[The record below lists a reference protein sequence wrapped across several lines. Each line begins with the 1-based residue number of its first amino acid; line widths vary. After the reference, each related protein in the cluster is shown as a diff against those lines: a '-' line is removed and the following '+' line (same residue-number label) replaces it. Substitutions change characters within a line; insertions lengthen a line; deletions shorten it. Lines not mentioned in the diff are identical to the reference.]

1 MTKTKDINSFMN
13 QFHFEKFTKDQ
24 RSSFKY
30 WYYHWKAFN
39 LVAIFFHAWKPKY
52 LFHDFEKPWLRLF
65 LPYEKVQKFHR
76 DHASHHVMYKGDN
89 HDWEAMVIDWECSRF
104 TKNAA
109 QLNAVDTLDVEINKL
124 APGADKYQQLWLL
137 NGIAPVLE
145 KFGLKKK

>member
-52 LFHDFEKPWLRLF
+52 ISNIYAFWSF
-65 LPYEKVQKFHR
+65 
-76 DHASHHVMYKGDN
+76 
-89 HDWEAMVIDWECSRF
+89 CSRF
-104 TKNAA
+104 
-109 QLNAVDTLDVEINKL
+109 V
-124 APGADKYQQLWLL
+124 
-137 NGIAPVLE
+137 
-145 KFGLKKK
+145 